1 MGFNRNKILI
11 VDDEKAI
18 RMGLSKCVK
27 ASGFDTMEACDGNE
41 ALRLAA
47 EQLPGLIV
55 LDVMMHGMSG
65 LEVCRKLKSDPYTKD
80 IKVIMLSARGQIRE
94 REEGLEAGADKYITK
109 PFDYRDLIKN
119 ITTLLRIK

>member
-1 MGFNRNKILI
+1 MELNRNRILI

-18 RMGLSKCVK
+18 RMGLSMCVK
-27 ASGFDTMEACDGNE
+27 ASGFESMEACDGNE
-41 ALRLAA
+41 ALRFAS
-47 EQLPGLIV
+47 EQHPGLIV

-65 LEVCRKLKSDPYTKD
+65 LEVCRKLKSDPSTKD

-109 PFDYRDLIKN
+109 PFDYRELIKN
-119 ITTLLRIK
+119 IKILLGIK

>member
-1 MGFNRNKILI
+1 MDLDRNKILI

-27 ASGFDTMEACDGNE
+27 ASGFETMEACDGNE
-41 ALRLAA
+41 ALLLAT
-47 EQLPGLIV
+47 EHLPGLII

-65 LEVCRKLKSDPYTKD
+65 LEVCRKLKSDPDTQD
-80 IKVIMLSARGQIRE
+80 IKIIMLSARGQIRE

-109 PFDYRDLIKN
+109 PFDYRELINN
-119 ITTLLRIK
+119 IVMLLGKS